1 MAYLATLERSATD
14 DDAAEWGSL
23 AVRLLKLQ
31 LGVMLQGLR
40 DTEQYVKVQLAAFI
54 EEFT

>member
-1 MAYLATLERSATD
+1 MAYLATLNVLTD

-23 AVRLLKLQ
+23 AVRFLKLQ